1 MQLRYI
7 TLMAFRLAP
16 LVLPPLALA
25 LAASA
30 LPTGWASAQSLTV
43 SREDRIETVT
53 AAEFAALPRVHAE
66 VTQHDQSH
74 EFEGVALASLAA
86 KVGVDVSKPLQ
97 GRDLAAAIR
106 VTAAD
111 GYQVVLALS
120 EIDPAT
126 RRGAVILAD
135 RDRGKPLDAANGPF
149 RLVVSDDIRPARSAR
164 QVTRI
169 EILDLASSTKRPPA
183 R

>member
-1 MQLRYI
+1 MISRRPFGPI
-7 TLMAFRLAP
+7 AFVA
-16 LVLPPLALA
+16 ALA
-25 LAASA
+25 LAGVIAGPA
-30 LPTGWASAQSLTV
+30 AAQSLTLSRGSRTEVV
-43 SREDRIETVT
+43 SPQQFT
-53 AAEFAALPRVHAE
+53 ALPHLRVQ

-74 EFEGVALASLAA
+74 DFEGVTLASLVA
-86 KVGVDVSKPLQ
+86 KVGADVSKPLQ
-97 GRDLAAAIR
+97 GKDLSAAIR

-126 RRGAVILAD
+126 RKGAVLLAD
-135 RDRGKPLDAANGPF
+135 RDGGKLLDAANGPY

-169 EILDLASSTKRPPA
+169 EVLDLATSAKRPPA
-183 R
+183 K

>member
-1 MQLRYI
+1 MISRHLFGPI
-7 TLMAFRLAP
+7 AVGAA
-16 LVLPPLALA
+16 VA
-25 LAASA
+25 LAAMIA
-30 LPTGWASAQSLTV
+30 GPVAAQSLTL
-43 SREDRIETVT
+43 RRGNRTETVSPQQ
-53 AAEFAALPRVHAE
+53 FAALPHQRAQ

-74 EFEGVALASLAA
+74 DFEGVTLASLLAR
-86 KVGVDVSKPLQ
+86 VGADVSKPLQ
-97 GRDLAAAIR
+97 GQDLAAAIR

-126 RRGAVILAD
+126 RKGAVLLAD
-135 RDRGKPLDAANGPF
+135 RDSGKPLDAANGPY

-169 EILDLASSTKRPPA
+169 EVLDLATSAKRPTA
-183 R
+183 K